1 MSKRISLTPS
11 DAAHRFVGE
20 LGPALSHLLPNAKG
34 LPVWGRVKW
43 SAMISCGV
51 SSRHSA
57 VIRYLVR
64 GSCYH
69 INHMCP
75 CSWFRWEWLQTSVF
89 LLDSENGWSWLD
101 NAHCTSYFKK
111 VMLQGTHL
119 SKKLPLMRFKKHPR
133 IMKAEIFE
141 IRGSF
146 DSILEKQKEM
156 FLNSLYLHLCQ
167 KLGVYFIFPLYTH
180 LCASCFW
187 ES

>member
-1 MSKRISLTPS
+1 M
-11 DAAHRFVGE
+11 
-20 LGPALSHLLPNAKG
+20 
-34 LPVWGRVKW
+34 
-43 SAMISCGV
+43 
-51 SSRHSA
+51 
-57 VIRYLVR
+57 
-64 GSCYH
+64 
-69 INHMCP
+69 
-75 CSWFRWEWLQTSVF
+75 F

-146 DSILEKQKEM
+146 DSILEKQNEL

-167 KLGVYFIFPLYTH
+167 KLGVYFIFPLYPH
-180 LCASCFW
+180 LCASYVS
-187 ES
+187 ENLRVEEDTRG